1 MTYLLRGRSCADG
14 QAVVYYGWQTGETR
28 LYTLEVDMEAD
39 NQHPIENY
47 FDFLSPDDIRI
58 KGTRIGIETVLDDY
72 LGGSS
77 PEEIAARYRTLTL
90 EQVYATITYY
100 LHNQKEIDEYLER
113 WRAYTEAAWQ
123 EQQRN
128 PPEFVQELRERIQ
141 RKRELLVA
149 ERGPE
154 YLITG

>member
-1 MTYLLRGRSCADG
+1 M
-14 QAVVYYGWQTGETR
+14 VYYGWQTCKTG
-28 LYTLEVDMEAD
+28 LYTLEMDMEAD

-47 FDFLSPDDIRI
+47 FDFLGPDDIRI

-100 LHNQKEIDEYLER
+100 LHKQKEIDEYLER
-113 WRAYTEAAWQ
+113 WRAYTETAWQ

>member
-1 MTYLLRGRSCADG
+1 M
-14 QAVVYYGWQTGETR
+14 ET
-28 LYTLEVDMEAD
+28 A
-39 NQHPIENY
+39 NQHSMENY

-58 KGTRIGIETVLDDY
+58 KGTRVGIETVLDDY
-72 LGGSS
+72 LRGAS
-77 PEEIAARYRTLTL
+77 PEEIVTRYRTLTL

-100 LHNQKEIDEYLER
+100 LHKQEEIDNYLER

-128 PPEFVQELRERIQ
+128 PPEFVRELRERIQ
-141 RKRELLVA
+141 RRREVLVA

-154 YLITG
+154 YLVTGR

>member
-1 MTYLLRGRSCADG
+1 METENRYL
-14 QAVVYYGWQTGETR
+14 
-28 LYTLEVDMEAD
+28 M
-39 NQHPIENY
+39 ENY
-47 FDFLSPDDIRI
+47 FDFPNPDDIRI
-58 KGTRIGIETVLDDY
+58 KGTRVGIETVLDDY
-72 LGGSS
+72 LGGAS

-100 LHNQKEIDEYLER
+100 LHKQDEIDKYLER

-141 RKRELLVA
+141 RKRQMVLA

-154 YLITG
+154 YLATG

>member
-1 MTYLLRGRSCADG
+1 M
-14 QAVVYYGWQTGETR
+14 ET
-28 LYTLEVDMEAD
+28 D
-39 NQHPIENY
+39 NQHPMENY

-72 LGGSS
+72 LSGAG

-100 LHNQKEIDEYLER
+100 LHKQEEIDKYLKR

-123 EQQRN
+123 EQQSN
-128 PPEFVQELRERIQ
+128 PPEFVRELRERIQ
-141 RKRELLVA
+141 RKREMVVA

-154 YLITG
+154 YLVIGQQ

>member
-1 MTYLLRGRSCADG
+1 MYNEFGT
-14 QAVVYYGWQTGETR
+14 TGAR
-28 LYTLEVDMEAD
+28 WSSEVDMETA
-39 NQHPIENY
+39 NQHSMENY

-58 KGTRIGIETVLDDY
+58 KGTRVGIETVLDDY
-72 LGGSS
+72 LRGAS
-77 PEEIAARYRTLTL
+77 PEEIVARYRTLTL

-100 LHNQKEIDEYLER
+100 LHKQEEIDNYLER

-128 PPEFVQELRERIQ
+128 PPEFVRELRERIQ
-141 RKRELLVA
+141 RRREVLLT

-154 YLITG
+154 YLVTGR

>member
-1 MTYLLRGRSCADG
+1 M
-14 QAVVYYGWQTGETR
+14 ET
-28 LYTLEVDMEAD
+28 A
-39 NQHPIENY
+39 NQHSMEDY

-58 KGTRIGIETVLDDY
+58 KGTRVGIETVLDDY
-72 LGGSS
+72 LRGAS
-77 PEEIAARYRTLTL
+77 PEEIVTRYRTLTL

-100 LHNQKEIDEYLER
+100 LHKQEEIDNYLER

-128 PPEFVQELRERIQ
+128 PPEFVRELRERIQ
-141 RKRELLVA
+141 RRREVLLT

-154 YLITG
+154 YLVTGR

>member
-1 MTYLLRGRSCADG
+1 M
-14 QAVVYYGWQTGETR
+14 
-28 LYTLEVDMEAD
+28 DMEAD

-47 FDFLSPDDIRI
+47 FDFLGPDDIRI

-100 LHNQKEIDEYLER
+100 LHKQKEIDEYLER
-113 WRAYTEAAWQ
+113 WRAYTETAWQ

>member
-1 MTYLLRGRSCADG
+1 M
-14 QAVVYYGWQTGETR
+14 ET
-28 LYTLEVDMEAD
+28 DD
-39 NQHPIENY
+39 QHPMENY
-47 FDFLSPDDIRI
+47 FDFLGPDDIRI
-58 KGTRIGIETVLDDY
+58 RGTRVGIETVLDDY
-72 LGGSS
+72 LGGAS

-100 LHNQKEIDEYLER
+100 LHRQEEIDKYLER

-128 PPEFVQELRERIQ
+128 PPEFVRELRERIQ
-141 RKRELLVA
+141 RKREMVVA

-154 YLITG
+154 YLVTGR